1 VTYTPPNDP
10 VGQEQPGYSQQ
21 PGQPAPGYPPP
32 APGSGYGQPGY
43 GQPPQGYPQYPPTG
57 TGYPA
62 GAVSAYANWGQR
74 VGAYLI
80 DIIPNIVLSII
91 GSAIGSLTVTL
102 VLDLIILGWTIY
114 NRWYLMGTTGQ
125 SWGKRVLNI
134 KLVKEATGQPVGAG
148 MAFVRDI
155 CHIVDSI
162 ICFVGY
168 LFPLWDAKR
177 QTIADKIVS
186 TVVVPA

>member
-1 VTYTPPNDP
+1 MAYNPPVDA
-10 VGQEQPGYSQQ
+10 S
-21 PGQPAPGYPPP
+21 A
-32 APGSGYGQPGY
+32 
-43 GQPPQGYPQYPPTG
+43 
-57 TGYPA
+57 
-62 GAVSAYANWGQR
+62 AYANWGQR

-91 GSAIGSLTVTL
+91 GSAIGSLTVSL
-102 VLDLIILGWTIY
+102 VIDLLMLAWTAY
-114 NRWYLMGTTGQ
+114 NRWYLAGTTGQ
-125 SWGKRVLNI
+125 SWGKKLLNL
-134 KLVKEATGQPVGAG
+134 KLVKEATGEPIGAG
-148 MAFVRDI
+148 MAFARDI

-177 QTIADKIVS
+177 QTIADKIVG